1 MSLLSINIAKD
12 KILKLNED
20 GKVVVFTNGC
30 FDIIH
35 KGHTTLL
42 NKARKLGDFL
52 IVGLNS
58 NESVS
63 NLKGK
68 DRPINSEEK
77 RSEKLFKLD
86 KIN

>member
-1 MSLLSINIAKD
+1 MSLLSLTIAKN
-12 KILKLNED
+12 KVSKLNEN

-35 KGHTTLL
+35 KGHTTYL
-42 NKARKLGDFL
+42 NKARQLGDYL

-63 NLKGK
+63 NS
-68 DRPINSEEK
+68 RTCASIC
-77 RSEKLFKLD
+77 
-86 KIN
+86 